1 MNMKVVKLLVY
12 ICIGLGLVTVAEW
25 LYAGYSR
32 RQLVAEI
39 EAVHAQDYKTNL
51 LPQIE
56 LARQPEQSYRDLVER
71 PLFIKGR
78 RPAKEAEKEV
88 VVQGPAGQS
97 DNFDWQVNGIF
108 STRNKISALLS
119 RVKTKVAKDNYRKVA
134 VGDQID
140 GWKIAEI
147 NKDRVVVTQ
156 GGKEKELL
164 LHAPKAK
171 DSASQPQ
178 PPQEALPFPP
188 PAPKHSPLPPAPEPP
203 PPDAPAPTE
212 DSSESNQ

>member
-12 ICIGLGLVTVAEW
+12 ICIGLSLVTVAEW

-39 EAVHAQDYKTNL
+39 EAVHSQDYKSNL

-56 LARQPEQSYRDLVER
+56 LARQPEQSYQDLVAR

-88 VVQGPAGQS
+88 FLQGLAGQS

-119 RVKTKVAKDNYRKVA
+119 RVKTKVAKDNYRKVT
-134 VGDQID
+134 VGDQLD

-147 NKDRVVVTQ
+147 NKDRVIVTQ
-156 GGKEKELL
+156 GANEKELL
-164 LHAPKAK
+164 LHTPKAK
-171 DSASQPQ
+171 ESAPPQ
-178 PPQEALPFPP
+178 PQEASPFPPP

-212 DSSESNQ
+212 EPSESNQ